1 MPFIFYAN
9 MQKLCNI
16 ENFFRNFIFFSNLAT
31 IINRIIF
38 THIYLIMSNIELSE
52 QEQIRRQSLQKLRD
66 LGIEPY
72 PAAKYEVNI
81 HTDEFKEK
89 FAHLQVEEYAEG
101 ETLCLAGRLMSR
113 RIMGSASFAELQDSK
128 GRLQLYLNRDVICPG
143 DDKTMYN
150 DVFKKLLDIGDII
163 GVKGIAFRTKMG
175 ELSLKVQ
182 ELTVLCK
189 SLKPLPIVKEK
200 DGKLFDA
207 FTDPEQR
214 YRKRYVDLIVN
225 PQVKEVFIKRTK
237 LMNTMRQYLDN
248 LGCLEVETPILQP
261 IYGGASA
268 RPFKTH
274 HNALDQTLYLR
285 IADELYLKRLIVG
298 GFDGVYE
305 FSKDFRNEGMDRFH
319 NPEFT
324 QIELYVAY
332 KDYFWMMDTVEEM
345 VEKVAIAL
353 NGDTK
358 VKVGD
363 NIIDFKRPWK
373 RFTMFE
379 AIEHFTGVDIS
390 NMNEEQ
396 LAETAKKFG
405 VEVDSTMGKGKLVD
419 EIFGETCESKII
431 QPTFITDYPVEMSP
445 LTKKHRSKEGLVERF
460 EAICNGKELCN
471 AYSELN
477 DPVDQRQRFEDQLL
491 LAKRGDE
498 EAMVLDEDFLTAIDH
513 GMPPTAGI
521 GIGIDRLTMIMTNS
535 ESIQDVLFFPQMKP
549 EKKFEYDP
557 VEAYTAIGIPEEW
570 VSLVQ
575 KLGFLKVANLAEA
588 KPGKLFNDLCGLNK
602 KGKLNLTVPT
612 QDDVKAWVEK
622 AAQ

>member
-1 MPFIFYAN
+1 MN
-9 MQKLCNI
+9 
-16 ENFFRNFIFFSNLAT
+16 
-31 IINRIIF
+31 
-38 THIYLIMSNIELSE
+38 NIELSE
-52 QEQIRRQSLQKLRD
+52 QEQIRRASLEKMRA
-66 LGIEPY
+66 LGIDPY
-72 PAAKYEVNI
+72 PAPKYDVNI
-81 HTDEFKEK
+81 HTEEIKEK
-89 FAHLQVEEYAEG
+89 YSYLKEEEYAEG
-101 ETLCLAGRLMSR
+101 FQACIAGRLMSR

-128 GRLQLYLNRDVICPG
+128 GRIQLYFNRDVLCPTE
-143 DDKTMYN
+143 DKTMYN

-163 GVKGIAFRTKMG
+163 GVKGPVFRTKMG
-175 ELSLKVQ
+175 ELSVRVE

-200 DGKLFDA
+200 DGKVYDA
-207 FTDPEQR
+207 FTNPELR

-225 PQVKEVFIKRTK
+225 PQVKEVFLKRTK

-285 IADELYLKRLIVG
+285 IANELYLKRLIVG

-358 VKVGD
+358 VKVGE
-363 NIIDFKRPWK
+363 NVIDFKRPWQ

-379 AIEHFTGVDIS
+379 AIQHFTGVDIS
-390 NMNEEQ
+390 NMDEKE

-405 VEVDSTMGKGKLVD
+405 VEVDSTMGKGKLID
-419 EIFGETCESKII
+419 EIFGETCEAIII

-477 DPVDQRQRFEDQLL
+477 DPIDQRQRFEDQLL

-557 VEAYTAIGIPEEW
+557 VEAYTALGIPEEW
-570 VSLVQ
+570 VSLIQ
-575 KLGFLKVANLAEA
+575 KLGYLKVENLKDA
-588 KPGKLFNDLCGLNK
+588 KPGKLFNDLCSLNK
-602 KGKLNLTVPT
+602 KGKLNLTNPSA
-612 QDDVKAWVEK
+612 DDVKAWVEK
-622 AAQ
+622 A